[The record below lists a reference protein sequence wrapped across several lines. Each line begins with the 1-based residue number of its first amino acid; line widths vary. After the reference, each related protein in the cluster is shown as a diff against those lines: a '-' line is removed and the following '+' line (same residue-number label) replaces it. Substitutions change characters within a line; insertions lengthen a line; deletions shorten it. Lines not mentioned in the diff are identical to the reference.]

1 MSYIT
6 VPIMAC
12 AGDDTKVHIFIWQD
26 EQVGGRIILD
36 MLYFFNYGLSSHQ
49 HYSESPLI
57 F

>member
-1 MSYIT
+1 
-6 VPIMAC
+6 MAC

-26 EQVGGRIILD
+26 EQVGGWIILD